1 MTEEER
7 TAFIKDKIA
16 PLFDGMNA
24 EDILEIFTHGFDTAR
39 IVFSRLT
46 VSLQPPKI

>member
-7 TAFIKDKIA
+7 STFIKDKIA

-24 EDILEIFTHGFDTAR
+24 EDALEIITTLR
-39 IVFSRLT
+39 LQENLFSNLIL
-46 VSLQPPKI
+46 SLKHS